1 MFGLRNMNGA
11 VSYLLVIALNSI
23 FVCESFAESARAVH
37 SETAKKDQQI
47 TTIELSDGSRYQ
59 GDLKYGSIREGSGRN
74 HWPDGRQYQGKWM
87 HDRPHGRGIM
97 LAANK
102 DEYQGLFAF
111 GQYDGLGDLQTAAG
125 ERYLG
130 TFRFNKLDGLGI
142 YISAND
148 EYFMG
153 EFSQHKRHGRFLFF
167 AQLGGKPEYQ
177 IWFNDVL
184 EKVIDIDDDQ
194 AISDP
199 DEQLL
204 IKQILASFT
213 ATGNKRLAQRKS
225 NTHYQVRGR
234 VRKIVSDV
242 DESPEHAYGDLII
255 NLLDLVNQ

>member
-1 MFGLRNMNGA
+1 MKCT
-11 VSYLLVIALNSI
+11 VSYLLIIALNSLY
-23 FVCESFAESARAVH
+23 FCESLAESANAIQP
-37 SETAKKDQQI
+37 EKTKKDQQI
-47 TTIELSDGSRYQ
+47 TVIELPDGSRYQ

-74 HWPDGRQYQGKWM
+74 HWPDGRQYQGQWM

-102 DEYQGLFAF
+102 DKYHGLFAF
-111 GQYDGLGDLQTAAG
+111 GQYDGPGDLQTAAG

-130 TFRFNKLDGLGI
+130 TFRFNKLNGLGI

-148 EYFMG
+148 EYFLG

-167 AQLGGKPEYQ
+167 ARLGGKPEYQ

-184 EKVIDIDDDQ
+184 EKVIDTEDDQ
-194 AISDP
+194 TISHP
-199 DEQLL
+199 DERLL
-204 IKQILASFT
+204 IKQMLASFI

-225 NTHYQVRGR
+225 NTYYQARGR

-242 DESPEHAYGDLII
+242 DESPEHVYGDLII